1 MCVLVSFG
9 VRVVHHSAGS
19 CILLGLVLLALHF
32 AKSIGSHII
41 ACFSK
46 YSRPSAHRA
55 PSFHLRPP
63 LALLRIQ
70 INYAVLPGQYVLLAR
85 LSTEVAVLVVVLS
98 LDDLLLL

>member
-19 CILLGLVLLALHF
+19 CILLGLVLLAL
-32 AKSIGSHII
+32 
-41 ACFSK
+41 
-46 YSRPSAHRA
+46 
-55 PSFHLRPP
+55 
-63 LALLRIQ
+63 LRIQ

-85 LSTEVAVLVVVLS
+85 LSTKVAVLIVVLS